1 MTNLCYL
8 SRAQTASCT
17 ACLLAIAGLIG
28 FGVADSVPRI
38 PALLLLSTVISL
50 LAYSTWILVRVIAAV
65 DEAALVCGGAARGD
79 LEVRILSERMP
90 GRFGL
95 MQNSVNDML
104 DIVDA
109 FVRET
114 SASMDYASRGK
125 HFRRIVVRGLPGA
138 FRDSAKT
145 INAGTVSL
153 EKRVR
158 EIGGMAK
165 EFGTQ
170 LEQIADNL
178 VDAAVNLETDA
189 GQMAVA
195 VEKTGHQ
202 TANVMAASSQAS
214 TNVES
219 VASAA
224 EQLASSVAEI
234 NRQVTRST
242 QNTGRAVDEA
252 SRAGGEIRSLAE
264 AAARIGDV
272 VKLISDI
279 AAQTNLLALNATIEA
294 ARAGEAGRGFA
305 VVASEVKS
313 LATQT
318 AKATDEISAKVDE
331 MQQSTTSSVAAVE
344 TIARTIDEVNEVASA
359 IAAAVEQQGAATRE
373 IARNMQQASTSTLE
387 VSSNINGI
395 GAAAAD
401 TGKAAMRVNG
411 ASEHV
416 HRQVE
421 LLRGEVTQF
430 VQRLTATA

>member
-8 SRAQTASCT
+8 SRIQIASCI
-17 ACLLAIAGLIG
+17 ACLLAVAGLMG
-28 FGVADSVPRI
+28 FGIADPFPRAH
-38 PALLLLSTVISL
+38 ALVLLSAVILL
-50 LAYSTWILVRVIAAV
+50 LAYSTWILKRVISAV
-65 DEAALVCGGAARGD
+65 DEATLVCGGAARGD
-79 LEVRILSERMP
+79 LEVRILSEMLP
-90 GRFGL
+90 GRIRL
-95 MQNSVNDML
+95 MQNSVNDVL
-104 DIVDA
+104 DITDA

-138 FRDSAKT
+138 FRNSAEI
-145 INAGTVSL
+145 INAGTDSL
-153 EKRVR
+153 GKRVL
-158 EIGGMAK
+158 EIGGLAK

-170 LEQIADNL
+170 LDQIAGNL
-178 VDAAVNLETDA
+178 VDAAANLEADA
-189 GQMAVA
+189 GQMAAA

-202 TANVMAASSQAS
+202 TTNVIVASGQAS

-234 NRQVTRST
+234 SRQVTRST
-242 QNTGRAVDEA
+242 ENTGRAVEEA
-252 SRAGGEIRSLAE
+252 SRAGGEIRGLAE
-264 AAARIGDV
+264 AATRIGDV

-318 AKATDEISAKVDE
+318 AKATEEISVKVDE
-331 MQQSTTSSVAAVE
+331 MQQSTSSSVAAVE
-344 TIARTIDEVNEVASA
+344 TIGRTIDEVNEIASA
-359 IAAAVEQQGAATRE
+359 IAAAVEQQDAATRE

-387 VSSNINGI
+387 VSSNIDGI
-395 GAAAAD
+395 SAAAAD
-401 TGKAAMRVNG
+401 TGKAATRVNG
-411 ASEHV
+411 ASERV

-430 VQRLTATA
+430 LRRLTATA